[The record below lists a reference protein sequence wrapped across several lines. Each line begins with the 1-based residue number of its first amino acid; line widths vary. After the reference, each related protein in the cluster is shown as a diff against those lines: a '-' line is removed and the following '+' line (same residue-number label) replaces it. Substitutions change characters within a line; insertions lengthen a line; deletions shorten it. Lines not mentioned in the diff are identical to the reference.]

1 MRLPIAP
8 SPTTATT
15 LTGPRL
21 LPLATRTLRPA
32 RVPAAL
38 LRPDD
43 VVRRQRVRE
52 RRARLRRPRA
62 DGVEG
67 RPRLR
72 ARGARVA
79 AGALP
84 ARGRDL
90 GRSATPPPGDGG
102 LERPERPEPGDGRR
116 APPLRPCSYLG
127 AGRAGGG
134 ERHELGVLL
143 PG

>member
-15 LTGPRL
+15 VTAPRL
-21 LPLATRTLRPA
+21 LPLATRPVRTPRLS
-32 RVPAAL
+32 AAL
-38 LRPDD
+38 PRADD
-43 VVRRQRVRE
+43 LVRRQRIRE

-62 DGVEG
+62 DGLEG

-72 ARGARVA
+72 PRRALAA

-90 GRSATPPPGDGG
+90 GRPAAAAPGDG
-102 LERPERPEPGDGRR
+102 
-116 APPLRPCSYLG
+116 
-127 AGRAGGG
+127 
-134 ERHELGVLL
+134 
-143 PG
+143 

>member
-15 LTGPRL
+15 VTAPRL
-21 LPLATRTLRPA
+21 LPLATRPLWTPRLPA
-32 RVPAAL
+32 SLP
-38 LRPDD
+38 RPDD

-72 ARGARVA
+72 ARGALAA

-90 GRSATPPPGDGG
+90 GRPAAPAPGDGG
-102 LERPERPEPGDGRR
+102 LEPPERPEPGHGRG
-116 APPLRPCSYLG
+116 APPFGPCPHLG
-127 AGRAGGG
+127 AGRA
-134 ERHELGVLL
+134 RR
-143 PG
+143 